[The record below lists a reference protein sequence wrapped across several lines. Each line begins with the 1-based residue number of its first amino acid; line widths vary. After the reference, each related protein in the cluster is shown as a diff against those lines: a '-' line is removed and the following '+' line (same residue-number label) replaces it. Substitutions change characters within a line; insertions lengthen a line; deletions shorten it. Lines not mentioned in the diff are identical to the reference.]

1 MPRCSRNVLITKQLA
16 SQDRGTPRY
25 RSDESPCSIL
35 VIVGAASGSISIARK
50 KLRSLISCWMDK
62 LNIAVLSP
70 ALNRFVVGIAPA
82 KRLVLRLWQSK
93 LFLSAWPMDVVT
105 LPFPC
110 LWVE

>member
-1 MPRCSRNVLITKQLA
+1 
-16 SQDRGTPRY
+16 
-25 RSDESPCSIL
+25 
-35 VIVGAASGSISIARK
+35 
-50 KLRSLISCWMDK
+50 MDK